1 VRELDDLRTQGFTV
15 LEPLS
20 PAQIAETNDYLL
32 GQTVYLDAHVPQT
45 ARNRDGRDV
54 LWPRQEVAHSEC
66 VCVTTATAIMAPHLF
81 ERGIRATDVA
91 GAYLDRNP
99 PIAYSMNAFY
109 TRPGTAAVRK
119 DIQDFHRDAD
129 DVRFLAM
136 FVYLNDVLND
146 DAGPHDLIGPDGV
159 SRTVV
164 GPAGTVFL
172 ADTSL
177 PHRGRKPTSGER
189 GMAWYRYGVSDRP
202 AANVWDKIEPVRAE
216 AMLGRLPPDGPLRDS
231 IRLLVA

>member
-1 VRELDDLRTQGFTV
+1 MF
-15 LEPLS
+15 
-20 PAQIAETNDYLL
+20 
-32 GQTVYLDAHVPQT
+32 
-45 ARNRDGRDV
+45 
-54 LWPRQEVAHSEC
+54 W
-66 VCVTTATAIMAPHLF
+66 
-81 ERGIRATDVA
+81 
-91 GAYLDRNP
+91 
-99 PIAYSMNAFY
+99 
-109 TRPGTAAVRK
+109 TRPGTAAIRA

-129 DVRFLAM
+129 DDRFLAM
-136 FVYLNDVLND
+136 FFYLNDVLND

-159 SRTVV
+159 CRTVV

-202 AANVWDKIEPVRAE
+202 AANVWDKIEPVPPE
-216 AMLGRLPPDGPLRDS
+216 LMGGRLPPDGPLRDS